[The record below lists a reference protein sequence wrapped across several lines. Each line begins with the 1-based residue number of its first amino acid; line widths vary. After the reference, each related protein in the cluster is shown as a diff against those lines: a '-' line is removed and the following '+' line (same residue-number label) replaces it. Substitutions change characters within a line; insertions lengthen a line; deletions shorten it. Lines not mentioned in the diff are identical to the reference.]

1 MASSGEVLVLYRAI
15 LKAAA
20 RFPSRKRAAIIEDI
34 KAEFRDGSRATELAE
49 VKQRL
54 ALAQDGLARL
64 RSFSGAFSGV
74 HAPCLQYCCAKHR
87 PLSAEA
93 ACRVH
98 RAGAVVP
105 RLASLACGAGSRK

>member
-34 KAEFRDGSRATELAE
+34 KAEFRDGARATELPE

-54 ALAQDGLARL
+54 ALAKDSLARL
-64 RSFSGAFSGV
+64 RSFSGASCGV
-74 HAPCLQYCCAKHR
+74 HTACHQCCCAQ
-87 PLSAEA
+87 
-93 ACRVH
+93 
-98 RAGAVVP
+98 P
-105 RLASLACGAGSRK
+105 R